1 MERAQTVV
9 IFMLMASALSLVS
22 SQHRGRSLFVALE
35 KSRSQAR
42 QLDTEW
48 RRLQLDLS
56 TNSKQA
62 IIDTVARRDLH
73 MSPITPGRTLYL
85 GLAQAPTVAP
95 GSAAAAAISAA
106 DAATPAVGAPAST
119 QDSHRSSKP

>member
-1 MERAQTVV
+1 MDRAQTVV
-9 IFMLMASALSLVS
+9 ILALMASALSLVG

-35 KSRSQAR
+35 KSRTQAR

-62 IIDTVARRDLH
+62 IIDTVARRDLR

-85 GLAQAPTVAP
+85 N
-95 GSAAAAAISAA
+95 AASPVSTMAA
-106 DAATPAVGAPAST
+106 DAR
-119 QDSHRSSKP
+119 RSDEP